1 VNAVTGAFSYTG
13 SYIARRLLEDGERVK
28 TLSREPDPAHPL
40 SDRVA
45 WEPLAFERASLA
57 RALQGV
63 TTLYNTYWIRFPR
76 AGVTWETVLENT
88 RVLLRSAE
96 DAGVER
102 IVHISVSNAAEES
115 PLPYFRFKAMVERE
129 VRSCGLSHAI
139 VRPTL
144 IFGREDILLHN
155 IAWALRRFPIFLV
168 PGDAGYRVQPVAAED
183 VAALAI
189 ELSRRGEEV
198 TLDAAGPSVYSFEE
212 LVRVMR
218 AAIGARTR
226 IARVPGALALSVA
239 RLVGRTRGDVMITR
253 EELQGLAADLL
264 VSRQAPLGRTR
275 LEDWLV
281 EQGDALGAGYVS
293 ELRRNWRAA
302 T

>member
-1 VNAVTGAFSYTG
+1 MNAVTGAFSYTG

-40 SDRVA
+40 SDRVT

-57 RALQGV
+57 GALQGV

-115 PLPYFRFKAMVERE
+115 PLPYFRFKAMVERD
-129 VRSCGLSHAI
+129 VRCSGLSHAI